1 MTKQVADVLKERK
14 QSLRGA
20 KELAVTIYR
29 VIEGMVPKA
38 KAVREFLEQLAKL
51 CADNGKPLR
60 WTTPLGLPVINRYHE
75 PETEI
80 VSFAR
85 WRKINK
91 PALFRARH
99 RA

>member
-60 WTTPLGLPVINRYHE
+60 
-75 PETEI
+75 
-80 VSFAR
+80 
-85 WRKINK
+85 
-91 PALFRARH
+91 
-99 RA
+99 